1 MASYLLI
8 EPLPPKQRVRARLY
22 LAEVMAEGRRDPVLV
37 AEFNVPTPLL
47 GVFAS
52 EKDGPDIQSGPP

>member
-1 MASYLLI
+1 
-8 EPLPPKQRVRARLY
+8 
-22 LAEVMAEGRRDPVLV
+22 MAEGRRGPVLV

-52 EKDGPDIQSGPP
+52 EKDELVGMGLISSRGRL